1 MDERIKLFWLETCGT
16 GTTTDDER
24 LISGFNIEEE

>member
-16 GTTTDDER
+16 GQSAVD
-24 LISGFNIEEE
+24 ISGFNIEEE